1 MSTISLDDLNQE
13 QLKNHL
19 KTILKANS
27 ISDFTIHPSAVNT
40 TLQFEA
46 DEKKYIIKLMTTP
59 TTDEWG
65 KYRFEKV
72 GKLFEQFATNP
83 IIPTPQVIRV
93 ETSEEPLGYR
103 YIIMTFVEGE
113 NLWSIWRQLTQK
125 DIIPIVKEL
134 AGIVRA
140 IHEVKFDF
148 WGDIEDCE
156 ASTRYSNY
164 KQMRFTYFEELTQ
177 TILERKI
184 LPKDLVKKA
193 NSFFMDNFDKTNQP
207 KKASLIHN
215 DIHQGNIIVKKNP
228 KGIYKIQAI
237 LDWEWACADN
247 SLEDIVY
254 IESVVLLNQETKKIF
269 FKEYFQGERDSL
281 SDFVLDITLFQIMWI
296 FDDVVHGL
304 LHHNPTPENI
314 ENAKNDLERL
324 LKGM

>member
-1 MSTISLDDLNQE
+1 
-13 QLKNHL
+13 
-19 KTILKANS
+19 
-27 ISDFTIHPSAVNT
+27 
-40 TLQFEA
+40 
-46 DEKKYIIKLMTTP
+46 
-59 TTDEWG
+59 
-65 KYRFEKV
+65 
-72 GKLFEQFATNP
+72 
-83 IIPTPQVIRV
+83 
-93 ETSEEPLGYR
+93 
-103 YIIMTFVEGE
+103 
-113 NLWSIWRQLTQK
+113 
-125 DIIPIVKEL
+125 
-134 AGIVRA
+134 
-140 IHEVKFDF
+140 
-148 WGDIEDCE
+148 
-156 ASTRYSNY
+156 
-164 KQMRFTYFEELTQ
+164 
-177 TILERKI
+177 
-184 LPKDLVKKA
+184 
-193 NSFFMDNFDKTNQP
+193 MDNFDKTNQP

>member
-113 NLWSIWRQLTQK
+113 NLWS
-125 DIIPIVKEL
+125 L
-134 AGIVRA
+134 ASIDTKR
-140 IHEVKFDF
+140 H
-148 WGDIEDCE
+148 
-156 ASTRYSNY
+156 YSNC
-164 KQMRFTYFEELTQ
+164 
-177 TILERKI
+177 
-184 LPKDLVKKA
+184 
-193 NSFFMDNFDKTNQP
+193 
-207 KKASLIHN
+207 
-215 DIHQGNIIVKKNP
+215 
-228 KGIYKIQAI
+228 KGISWNRKS
-237 LDWEWACADN
+237 N
-247 SLEDIVY
+247 S
-254 IESVVLLNQETKKIF
+254 
-269 FKEYFQGERDSL
+269 
-281 SDFVLDITLFQIMWI
+281 
-296 FDDVVHGL
+296 
-304 LHHNPTPENI
+304 
-314 ENAKNDLERL
+314 
-324 LKGM
+324 